1 MLFGENAR
9 WHKFSGGLKMYMDAL
24 ACLLL
29 VIIGLG
35 GMAAVALM
43 EDALAN
49 KKDFL

>member
-1 MLFGENAR
+1 M
-9 WHKFSGGLKMYMDAL
+9 SMDAL
-24 ACLLL
+24 AGLLL
-29 VIIGLG
+29 VIMGLG